1 MSRLVYHQ
9 AQEVDSKRWDG
20 NCLKGMSVVDGN
32 INISNNTGN
41 ISKNTISYENVQG
54 VGSKLYFHSLNSNRP
69 YY

>member
-9 AQEVDSKRWDG
+9 AQEVDSKLWDG

-41 ISKNTISYENVQG
+41 ISKNTISYENV
-54 VGSKLYFHSLNSNRP
+54 
-69 YY
+69 